1 MRSCPDLNRSPF
13 LRKDTRKI
21 LSVAVLL
28 VILGSVLAWTVLSP
42 LPLSPQSQG
51 QLSSSLF
58 SFAKTASILNI
69 SDGEGSYSFLFGM
82 DYNGTLTPGIPAIVE
97 VFVSLLSENKSS
109 GFLKGVSLDFV
120 SSGVLVDGSEDTGV
134 KSMVTNSG
142 GIITDRLSG
151 VDINDT
157 GGTHELTARLIIS
170 TVDVNYIGFLSGT
183 EQVTSLNGTITI
195 N

>member
-1 MRSCPDLNRSPF
+1 
-13 LRKDTRKI
+13 
-21 LSVAVLL
+21 
-28 VILGSVLAWTVLSP
+28 
-42 LPLSPQSQG
+42 
-51 QLSSSLF
+51 
-58 SFAKTASILNI
+58 
-69 SDGEGSYSFLFGM
+69 M

-120 SSGVLVDGSEDTGV
+120 GSGVLVDGSEDTGV

-157 GGTHELTARLIIS
+157 GGTHRPHRPAHYFDRRRKLHRLS
-170 TVDVNYIGFLSGT
+170 
-183 EQVTSLNGTITI
+183 
-195 N
+195 